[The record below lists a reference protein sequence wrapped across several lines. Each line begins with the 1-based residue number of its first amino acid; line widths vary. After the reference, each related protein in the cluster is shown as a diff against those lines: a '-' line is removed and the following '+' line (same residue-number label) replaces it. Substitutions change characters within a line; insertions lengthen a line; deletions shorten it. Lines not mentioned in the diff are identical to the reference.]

1 MKRLATVTCIAGAL
15 VSIFAGCSTTTLEVR
30 ESYLPMEPGRPY
42 KMSYR
47 RNGEVC
53 GKRAEGGSWVSDAV
67 AKMTQ
72 SSDRI
77 DNILGLHVEMR
88 SSGFSQCVA
97 VSGYPIIYVDNQPKR
112 GVFARRMMYG
122 PGGGADAAPSTP
134 MRETP
139 PIASAPAPAPAPAPV
154 PVPVAAAPAPTPVA
168 APAPAP
174 KPATPSKAECEGKC
188 ARFSGIWKGS
198 AAIQGTIRRN
208 CVQKCVK
215 PEKEAYRDCIDGASS
230 IEDIG
235 KCNNM

>member
-1 MKRLATVTCIAGAL
+1 MNRFATVTCIAGTLLAL
-15 VSIFAGCSTTTLEVR
+15 LAGCTTTAVEVR
-30 ESYLPMEPGRPY
+30 DAYLPIEPGRPY

-47 RNGEVC
+47 RSAQVC
-53 GKRAEGGSWVSDAV
+53 GSRAEGASWVSDAV

-72 SSDRI
+72 NSDRI
-77 DNILGLHVEMR
+77 DNILGLHVET
-88 SSGFSQCVA
+88 SSNGFSQCVA

-112 GVFARRMMYG
+112 GVFARRMMFG
-122 PGGGADAAPSTP
+122 PGGGGAAAPSTP

-139 PIASAPAPAPAPAPV
+139 PIAAAPT
-154 PVPVAAAPAPTPVA
+154 PAPTPTPVP
-168 APAPAP
+168 APTPAPTPAP
-174 KPATPSKAECEGKC
+174 KPKTITKAECESKC

-215 PEKEAYRDCIDGASS
+215 PEKKAYRDCIDGASS

>member
-139 PIASAPAPAPAPAPV
+139 PIASAPAPAPAP
-154 PVPVAAAPAPTPVA
+154 VPVAAAPAPTPVA

>member
-1 MKRLATVTCIAGAL
+1 MKRLATVTCFAGVL
-15 VSIFAGCSTTTLEVR
+15 VSMLAGCSTTTLEVR

-47 RNGEVC
+47 RSGEVC
-53 GKRAEGGSWVSDAV
+53 GKRAEGGSWVSDAI

-72 SSDRI
+72 NSDRI
-77 DNILGLHVEMR
+77 DNLIGLHVEMR
-88 SSGFSQCVA
+88 SAGFSQCVA

-122 PGGGADAAPSTP
+122 PSGGGASAPSTP

-139 PIASAPAPAPAPAPV
+139 PIASAPAPAP
-154 PVPVAAAPAPTPVA
+154 VPVAAAPAPVA

-174 KPATPSKAECEGKC
+174 KPAAPSKADCEAKC

-215 PEKEAYRDCIDGASS
+215 PEKGAYRDCIDSAAS

>member
-1 MKRLATVTCIAGAL
+1 MKRLVVLTCVVGTLLAL
-15 VSIFAGCSTTTLEVR
+15 LVGCSTTVLEVR

-47 RNGEVC
+47 RSGEVC
-53 GKRAEGGSWVSDAV
+53 GGRAPGASWVADAI

-72 SSDRI
+72 NSDRV
-77 DNILGLHVEMR
+77 DNVIGLHVEMR
-88 SSGFSQCVA
+88 TKGLSQCVA

-122 PGGGADAAPSTP
+122 AGAGAAPSTP

-139 PIASAPAPAPAPAPV
+139 PVIGSAPTYAPTPAPTV
-154 PVPVAAAPAPTPVA
+154 APAPTP
-168 APAPAP
+168 APIP
-174 KPATPSKAECEGKC
+174 KPKNATPSKAECESKC
-188 ARFSGIWKGS
+188 ARFAGIWKGS

-215 PEKEAYRDCIDGASS
+215 PDKKAYRDCIDGAGS

-235 KCNNM
+235 KCNNL